1 MPAISSNSTTL
12 VSIPVGIDAS
22 TQEISSSELITA
34 VNNSNATDVID
45 TSSEEI
51 LSIST
56 EISSMSNDTASTEID
71 IDLDIGNGISI
82 TEAPTLYNV
91 TDAIDGFRT
100 GRNLDFFPNLLA
112 SITKNDPIAYIG
124 RNKLSINTFADEM
137 VNHLSQY
144 GLSENLFEPLC
155 KVGKAFEEFY
165 GKSSQKQALVKR
177 YFQYISTLSNSSD
190 SIPINC
196 FDTTHWSIPTTTT
209 PLSSIETAI
218 PTEYVT
224 SSVNVTLSP
233 DSTTETLQPTNSTTL
248 RPNLNTTQ
256 NSSHDKTVPTGS
268 LNNLFS
274 LGWVSAAHGLAAGAV
289 HGVTGSIYNQLESRG
304 YLQGW
309 RKPVTKAVVIVSN
322 ITTIVKLLVMLSTAA
337 DTYEQSNSITKV
349 LEATVYSF
357 GTSLILNGVNYAAQ
371 WGYGYFNKKS
381 MNKDSIANKA
391 LEALPLLAN
400 V

>member
-124 RNKLSINTFADEM
+124 RID
-137 VNHLSQY
+137 
-144 GLSENLFEPLC
+144 
-155 KVGKAFEEFY
+155 
-165 GKSSQKQALVKR
+165 
-177 YFQYISTLSNSSD
+177 
-190 SIPINC
+190 
-196 FDTTHWSIPTTTT
+196 
-209 PLSSIETAI
+209 
-218 PTEYVT
+218 
-224 SSVNVTLSP
+224 
-233 DSTTETLQPTNSTTL
+233 
-248 RPNLNTTQ
+248 
-256 NSSHDKTVPTGS
+256 
-268 LNNLFS
+268 
-274 LGWVSAAHGLAAGAV
+274 GW
-289 HGVTGSIYNQLESRG
+289 LESR
-304 YLQGW
+304 
-309 RKPVTKAVVIVSN
+309 
-322 ITTIVKLLVMLSTAA
+322 
-337 DTYEQSNSITKV
+337 
-349 LEATVYSF
+349 
-357 GTSLILNGVNYAAQ
+357 
-371 WGYGYFNKKS
+371 
-381 MNKDSIANKA
+381 
-391 LEALPLLAN
+391 
-400 V
+400 